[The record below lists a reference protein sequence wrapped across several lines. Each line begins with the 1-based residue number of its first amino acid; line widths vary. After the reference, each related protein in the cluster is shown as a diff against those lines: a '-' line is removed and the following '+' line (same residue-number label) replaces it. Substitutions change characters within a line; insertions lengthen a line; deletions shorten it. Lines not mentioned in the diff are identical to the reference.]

1 MVFFLP
7 AQQLLPQD
15 PWSSISTVYSP
26 HVQTISVFV
35 SRPFNLSCPSNV
47 LILTPI
53 PLVYSKQNS
62 YHLQLYQHHLLFFL
76 SVPQSPNN
84 HSRSQRPL
92 VNLLFNSSFCRISS
106 LTLMSN
112 YSILPALSSSSILWT
127 VHCFRWF
134 TSGFQTYPMSLP
146 LLLVSVILA
155 SLSFCRAYTALNS
168 LSLQCNKTS
177 YSTKDSCLSIFYHHC
192 KQEGTTSMMY
202 SSIHTEPIW
211 HSLVNKTL

>member
-1 MVFFLP
+1 
-7 AQQLLPQD
+7 
-15 PWSSISTVYSP
+15 
-26 HVQTISVFV
+26 
-35 SRPFNLSCPSNV
+35 
-47 LILTPI
+47 
-53 PLVYSKQNS
+53 
-62 YHLQLYQHHLLFFL
+62 
-76 SVPQSPNN
+76 
-84 HSRSQRPL
+84 
-92 VNLLFNSSFCRISS
+92 
-106 LTLMSN
+106 MSN

-134 TSGFQTYPMSLP
+134 TSGIQTYPMSLP
-146 LLLVSVILA
+146 LLLVFVILA

-211 HSLVNKTL
+211 HSLMNKTLRYLRSSAWGFDSSQTRSGHSTFRCENDVLDLEVLILNPAASITVGMTVGLRRWGDPLPDSILSCGQQHPTTTV